1 MLSLLLL
8 HVRCGKIGI
17 SGTAESGETLA
28 TQPPKRVPSWH
39 FPPFLLAGTGLCS
52 LHVSRAASMRYT
64 DTKAACRS

>member
-28 TQPPKRVPSWH
+28 TQPPKRVPSWY
-39 FPPFLLAGTGLCS
+39 FPLPPFKLSGFCS
-52 LHVSRAASMRYT
+52 PSRFGGCFYAIH
-64 DTKAACRS
+64 